1 MPNITS
7 SQIRAARALLRWR
20 AEDLA
25 NKAKLGV
32 ATIRRAETR
41 EDGHGMTEA
50 NEAAVV
56 LAFQNAGIVF
66 IDANSDSYRDGYN
79 VGYDD
84 GKKGADYDPSSRTGD
99 LRGEGVGVRLREA
112 PRPNNIPILPG
123 LE

>member
-41 EDGHGMTEA
+41 EEGHGMTEA
-50 NEAAVV
+50 NEAAVI

-66 IDANSDSYRDGYN
+66 IEANSDSYREGYD

-84 GKKGADYDPSSRTGD
+84 GRKRADYDPSSRTGD
-99 LRGEGVGVRLREA
+99 VRGEGEA
-112 PRPNNIPILPG
+112 PRPVNIPILPG